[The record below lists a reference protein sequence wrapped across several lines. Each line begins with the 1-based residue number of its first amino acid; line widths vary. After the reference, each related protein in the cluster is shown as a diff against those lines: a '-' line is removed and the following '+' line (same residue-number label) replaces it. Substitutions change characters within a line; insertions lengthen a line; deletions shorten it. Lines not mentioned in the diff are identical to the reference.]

1 MAVPSANRLRQELA
15 ERNRNYARRL
25 QLPHVAGMRED
36 GAIVYS
42 QTEDGRSHGNFLMD
56 SYAAI
61 LDDELWRKRLG
72 KAHTSKKKLPQLERE
87 TARPWC
93 ELDSCNSSDAL
104 LMNIFCFP
112 RVLERREVIS
122 LLGLSLHPNASDAR
136 PIFGF
141 KARVP
146 RLNGSGDATEI
157 DMRLG
162 DLLAEAKLTETNFQ
176 QRAVT
181 AVECYRDFDA
191 VFDRDSL
198 PRSRPKLRLVHDH
211 DYGEVLVP
219 LPGDRYECYQMI
231 RNILAAYA
239 PSHGDSLAVAT
250 LRRIPCTY
258 RGLFRSFLC
267 HGLLPGFCESCL
279 FACLFRCGFFRCPLD
294 RLFLQN
300 LCHCGESRTD
310 CRFDGTCYV

>member
-42 QTEDGRSHGNFLMD
+42 KTEDGRSHGNFLMD

-239 PSHGDSLAVAT
+239 LQC
-250 LRRIPCTY
+250 R
-258 RGLFRSFLC
+258 LC
-267 HGLLPGFCESCL
+267 VLIH
-279 FACLFRCGFFRCPLD
+279 
-294 RLFLQN
+294 
-300 LCHCGESRTD
+300 ESRTD
-310 CRFDGTCYV
+310 LLAQYHAVLRAVRAADIRTRCAILTWQELAAALPVQLQEFLSEKYGIFPAIHRTR